1 MQHVHDAADHTPIVD
16 ATCPTSA
23 ARQQRLNPLPLR
35 IVQPIKLLAHQDPLD
50 SEVLNHNLGRVG
62 ILIEYRP

>member
-1 MQHVHDAADHTPIVD
+1 VGFD
-16 ATCPTSA
+16 
-23 ARQQRLNPLPLR
+23 
-35 IVQPIKLLAHQDPLD
+35 VQPIKLLAHQDPLD